1 MAVDATN
8 PTTIV
13 SAPAKPTD
21 NSGTSSTS
29 NSSIA
34 GSTLTLLTTQ
44 LQHQNPLDPLDT
56 NQFTQQLVQFA
67 QVEQQLKQNDQL
79 TTLINIQK
87 TGQATQALNFVG
99 STVVVDGT
107 TGSLNNG
114 TATWSFT
121 SPQDAAAEISILN
134 SAGQTVYSGSYNVG
148 AGTHDFVWDGKG
160 SDGTQWP
167 DGTYKISVVA
177 KNSKG
182 EAVTVQTDS
191 QGVVDSVDLTAN
203 PPLLSIGGQTFTV
216 DQIKRVSKSSDKS
229 TTTTTT
235 TTTTASP
242 TTTQTPAET

>member
-1 MAVDATN
+1 MAV
-8 PTTIV
+8 
-13 SAPAKPTD
+13 
-21 NSGTSSTS
+21 SGVNQSPSTSSTAKS
-29 NSSIA
+29 RAGIA
-34 GSTLTLLTTQ
+34 DNFDTFLNILTTQ
-44 LQHQNPLDPLDT
+44 LQNQNPLDPLDT

-107 TGSLNNG
+107 TGSLSG
-114 TATWSFT
+114 GKATWSFT
-121 SPQDAAAEISILN
+121 APEDAAAQISILN

-167 DGTYKISVVA
+167 DGSYKISVVA

-216 DQIKRVSKSSDKS
+216 DQIKRVAKPQEKS
-229 TTTTTT
+229 TTTTTNT
-235 TTTTASP
+235 